1 MNPPPVAVLVVSAA
15 VLAVVVV
22 VVNRQLTARRREALR
37 AAAAGLGLSFDPELP
52 ELLGDLAGMRMLTH
66 GHAHR
71 LLNVMRGTRG
81 GDTVALADHRWVTG
95 GGKNQH
101 VHRGSLAVQRRP
113 RLALPH
119 FFMRPQR
126 AVLDDIGR
134 LLGGQ
139 DINFDD
145 DAEFSRDFVLQ
156 GEDDAAVRALFGP
169 SIRQQLR
176 ELARDVRV
184 EGRGDTVMVQRAR
197 AVAAE
202 EATSFL
208 DAAAALLAV
217 VAAAQPRSW

>member
-1 MNPPPVAVLVVSAA
+1 MNLPPVAVFVAFVV
-15 VLAVVVV
+15 VLVVVV
-22 VVNRQLTARRREALR
+22 VAINRWLTARRRDALR
-37 AAAAGLGLSFDPELP
+37 AAATGLGLEFHPDLP
-52 ELLGDLAGMRMLTH
+52 ELLGDLTGMRMMSH
-66 GHAHR
+66 GHAHK
-71 LLNVMRGTRG
+71 LLNVLRGTRG

-95 GGKNQH
+95 GGKNRR
-101 VHRGSLAVQRRP
+101 VHRASLAVLRRP

-139 DINFDD
+139 DINFPDD
-145 DAEFSRDFVLQ
+145 TDFSRDFVLQ
-156 GEDDAAVRALFGP
+156 GEDEAAVRALLGP
-169 SIRQQLR
+169 SLRQQLR

-184 EGRGDTVMVQRAR
+184 EGRGDTVLVERAH

-202 EATSFL
+202 DVTSFL